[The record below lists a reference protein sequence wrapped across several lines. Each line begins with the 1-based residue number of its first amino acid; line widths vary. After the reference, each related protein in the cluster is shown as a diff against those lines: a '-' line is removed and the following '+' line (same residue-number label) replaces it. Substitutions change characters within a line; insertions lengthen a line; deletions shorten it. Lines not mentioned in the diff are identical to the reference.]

1 MKSLVNLILLLILVS
16 CSHKAQVIKK
26 SKKEL
31 LIKNIELNN
40 KSEINEDLQQ
50 KKWVDSI
57 YNSLSLEEKVGQ
69 LFNVA
74 IWTNKDEKHHQE
86 ILELIQNEKIG
97 GLIFMQ
103 DDVEKQIQLINK
115 FQKTAKVPLLIGMDL
130 EWGLPMRLKNTHY
143 FPYAMT
149 FGAIQNEGS
158 LYLMA
163 KQIALDCKEIGV
175 HWNFAPVVDV
185 NTNPLNPII
194 GNRSYGSDKYNVVKK
209 AAAYM
214 NGLQENEIL
223 SSAKHFPGHGDSSS
237 DSHHDLPSINHSRV
251 RIVETELYPFKE
263 LIKQGILGVMV
274 AHLQVPALE
283 KDEKLPS
290 SLSKTVITSLL
301 KDTLNYKGL
310 IITDALNMKGVTKNF
325 PDGETDLLA
334 FEAGNDILLFSQAVK
349 TGKQKILDAI
359 KDGRIPESRIEESV
373 KKILNAKYFVGLST
387 IKELNSSNI
396 YEKLNSDTHK
406 NLTERIFKEAIT
418 VVKNDHDFL
427 PFSENDD
434 SPIFHLP
441 LESQEHSVF
450 TKELN
455 RFKNIKTIS
464 NLDIHQLPKNSKIIL
479 SVIKDTSTPY
489 KPYTLS
495 NEQLS
500 IVRIISKK
508 FPTILVNFTSPYS
521 LKNVPIEDLKSIIIT
536 YQNNEYTQKL
546 TPQLIFGKLKSQ
558 GKIPVGVNDK
568 IKFGT
573 GVLLKEK

>member
-1 MKSLVNLILLLILVS
+1 MKLFFYLICFFLFIFNSNNAQIQPKSLKDTLNLSLYNTDDDEVS
-16 CSHKAQVIKK
+16 K
-26 SKKEL
+26 
-31 LIKNIELNN
+31 
-40 KSEINEDLQQ
+40 Q

-57 YNSLSLEEKVGQ
+57 YNSLSLDAKVGQ

-86 ILELIQNEKIG
+86 ILELIQNENIG

-115 FQKTAKVPLLIGMDL
+115 FQKISKVPLLIGMDL

-149 FGAIQNEGS
+149 FGAIQDEES
-158 LYLMA
+158 LYLMG
-163 KQIALDCKEIGV
+163 KQIAEDCKKIGV

-209 AAAYM
+209 AIAYM
-214 NGLQENEIL
+214 NGLQDHKIL

-237 DSHHDLPSINHSRV
+237 DSHHDLPSINHSRL
-251 RIVETELYPFKE
+251 RIAEIELYPFKE
-263 LIKQGILGVMV
+263 LIKKNIAGVMV

-283 KDEKLPS
+283 KNEKLPS
-290 SLSKTVITSLL
+290 SLSKSIVTDLL
-301 KDTLNYKGL
+301 KNTLNYKGL

-349 TGKQKILDAI
+349 TGKNKILEAI
-359 KDGRIPESRIEESV
+359 KSGRISEERVEESV
-373 KKILNAKYFVGLST
+373 KKILNSKYKVGLNK
-387 IKELNSSNI
+387 IEELNSKNI
-396 YEKLNSDTHK
+396 LEELNSENHK

-418 VVKNDHDFL
+418 VVKNKDNFL
-427 PFSENDD
+427 PISEDED
-434 SPIFHLP
+434 VPVFHLP
-441 LESQEHSVF
+441 LETQNHEIFS
-450 TKELN
+450 TELS
-455 RFKNIKTIS
+455 KLKKVKTIT
-464 NLDIHQLPKNSKIIL
+464 NLDIHRLPKESKLII

-500 IVRIISKK
+500 IIRVVSKR
-508 FPTILVNFTSPYS
+508 FPTVLVNFTSPYS
-521 LKNVPIEDLKSIIIT
+521 LKNVPFDDLKSVIIT

-546 TPQLIFGKLKSQ
+546 TPQIIFGKLNSQ
-558 GKIPVGVNDK
+558 GKIPVDVNEK

-573 GVLLKEK
+573 GELVKGD

>member
-26 SKKEL
+26 SEKEL

-40 KSEINEDLQQ
+40 YKSEINEDLQQ

-209 AAAYM
+209 ATAYM
-214 NGLQENEIL
+214 NGLQENKIL

-251 RIVETELYPFKE
+251 RIVETELY
-263 LIKQGILGVMV
+263 
-274 AHLQVPALE
+274 LQVPALE

-359 KDGRIPESRIEESV
+359 KDGRIPGSRIEESV

-508 FPTILVNFTSPYS
+508 FLTILVNFTSPYS
-521 LKNVPIEDLKSIIIT
+521 LKNVPIEDIKSIIIT

-546 TPQLIFGKLKSQ
+546 TPQLIFGKLNSQ
-558 GKIPVGVNDK
+558 GKITVDVNDK

-573 GVLLKEK
+573 GVMVKGE